1 MVFSSSR
8 TGHPDPYGSADL
20 PVFHA
25 SPELAAI
32 EPALDPH
39 FGYGRRKRRSIL
51 GQAFRALF
59 YGLLIAAVAGLPLAW
74 QLGDKDTKDM
84 IAAWAT
90 ELNKWIG
97 VSTAKPPSAGMQ
109 AAPKVPDRAAA
120 ATPAM
125 PAQQQAAGG
134 AALAPVFAP
143 VAAGSA
149 QELERQPPERQ
160 VQERQAPERQ
170 APQYQGLQHQLETI
184 AGDLA
189 SVRRLVEQ
197 LAARQSQMAQDLAT
211 LQAAERDVSQ
221 KLSSLSQPPAHPPP
235 RKPAPK
241 PLPLAAPPQSSAAPL
256 PPAAARPQEPPP
268 SQ

>member
-8 TGHPDPYGSADL
+8 IRHPDPYGSSD
-20 PVFHA
+20 PPEFHA

-32 EPALDPH
+32 EPALDRH
-39 FGYGRRKRRSIL
+39 FGYGRRKRRSIV

-74 QLGDKDTKDM
+74 QFGDKDTKDM

-90 ELNKWIG
+90 ELNKWVG
-97 VSTAKPPSAGMQ
+97 VSAAKPSSAAMQ
-109 AAPKVPDRAAA
+109 AASKFPDRAAA

-125 PAQQQAAGG
+125 PAPQQGAGG
-134 AALAPVFAP
+134 AQLAPAFAP

-149 QELERQPPERQ
+149 QEA
-160 VQERQAPERQ
+160 ERQAPEHQALERQ
-170 APQYQGLQHQLETI
+170 APQYQGQGLQHQLEAI

-221 KLSSLSQPPAHPPP
+221 KLSSVSQPPAHPPP
-235 RKPAPK
+235 RKPAAK

>member
-1 MVFSSSR
+1 MVFSPSR
-8 TGHPDPYGSADL
+8 IRHPDRYGSSD
-20 PVFHA
+20 PPEFHA

-32 EPALDPH
+32 EPALDRH
-39 FGYGRRKRRSIL
+39 FGYGRRQRRSIVS
-51 GQAFRALF
+51 QAFRALF

-74 QLGDKDTKDM
+74 QFGDKDTKDM

-90 ELNKWIG
+90 ELNKWVG

-109 AAPKVPDRAAA
+109 AASKIPDRAAA
-120 ATPAM
+120 APPAM
-125 PAQQQAAGG
+125 PAQQQAAGV
-134 AALAPVFAP
+134 AQLITPVIAP

-149 QELERQPPERQ
+149 QEA
-160 VQERQAPERQ
+160 ERQAPERQ
-170 APQYQGLQHQLETI
+170 APQYQALQHQLETI

-197 LAARQSQMAQDLAT
+197 LAARQSQMAQDLAS

-221 KLSSLSQPPAHPPP
+221 KLSSVSQPPAHPPP
-235 RKPAPK
+235 HKPAAK

>member
-1 MVFSSSR
+1 MVFSPGR
-8 TGHPDPYGSADL
+8 VRHPDRYGASD
-20 PVFHA
+20 PPEFHA
-25 SPELAAI
+25 SPDLAAI
-32 EPALDPH
+32 EPELDRH
-39 FGYGRRKRRSIL
+39 FGYGRRNRRSIA

-74 QLGDKDTKDM
+74 QLGDKNTKDM

-90 ELNKWIG
+90 ELNKWVG
-97 VSTAKPPSAGMQ
+97 VSAAKPPSAGVQ
-109 AAPKVPDRAAA
+109 AASKIPDRAAA
-120 ATPAM
+120 ATPGTSG
-125 PAQQQAAGG
+125 QQAAG
-134 AALAPVFAP
+134 AQLAPVFAP

-149 QELERQPPERQ
+149 QEPERQ
-160 VQERQAPERQ
+160 VPQYQ

-189 SVRRLVEQ
+189 GVRRLVEQ

-211 LQAAERDVSQ
+211 LQATERDVSQ
-221 KLSSLSQPPAHPPP
+221 KLSSVSQPPAHPPP
-235 RKPAPK
+235 HRTAAK

-256 PPAAARPQEPPP
+256 PAARPQEPPL

>member
-8 TGHPDPYGSADL
+8 IGHPDPYGSADL

-97 VSTAKPPSAGMQ
+97 ISTAKPPSAGMQ
-109 AAPKVPDRAAA
+109 AASKVPDRAAA
-120 ATPAM
+120 ATPAISG
-125 PAQQQAAGG
+125 QQAAGG

-149 QELERQPPERQ
+149 QEP
-160 VQERQAPERQ
+160 ERQAPERQTPEHQ
-170 APQYQGLQHQLETI
+170 APQYQGLQHQLEAI